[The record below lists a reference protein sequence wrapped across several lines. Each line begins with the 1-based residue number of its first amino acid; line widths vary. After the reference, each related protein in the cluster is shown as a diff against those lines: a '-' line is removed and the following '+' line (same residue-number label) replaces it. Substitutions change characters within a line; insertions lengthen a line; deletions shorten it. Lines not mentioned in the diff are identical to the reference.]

1 MAVKIDYAVS
11 FTFTDEQ
18 LPALR
23 EEAQRRFDA
32 ATDEERELAGFEN
45 GQFDAS
51 NIRHC
56 AQIML
61 GDPDSLIGSTTLE
74 YNEASWGVAAL
85 TEVEES

>member
-1 MAVKIDYAVS
+1 MAVQIDYAVS

-32 ATDEERELAGFEN
+32 ATEEERELAGFKD

-56 AQIML
+56 AQMML
-61 GDPDSLIGSTTLE
+61 GDPDDLIGSRTLE
-74 YNEASWGVAAL
+74 YDGASWGISAL
-85 TEVEES
+85 TEVGES